1 MFGGGNSAMKIIR
14 NIHEMQAFAEG
25 VRAEGRRIAL
35 VPTMG
40 YLHDG
45 HLSLVREAGRRCG
58 EVVVSIFV
66 NPTQFGPSEDLDAYP
81 RDFDRDRAL
90 CESAGATVIF
100 APEPEEIYAPGFQTY
115 VTLESL
121 PAHLCGLSR
130 PIHFRGVATVVT
142 KLFNIV
148 KPHVAVFGEKDY
160 QQLLV
165 VRRMVR
171 DLNFD
176 VEVVGGPIVREEDGL
191 AMSSRNAYLTPD
203 QRKQALCLSRSL
215 DAAEA
220 AVKAGETD
228 PARLIGAARERISA
242 EPGAEIDYVRVVDP
256 ETLEDAAV
264 VGGPVVM
271 ALAVKIG
278 KPRLIDNRTLTP

>member
-1 MFGGGNSAMKIIR
+1 MKIIR
-14 NIHEMQAFAEG
+14 TVQEMQAFADA
-25 VRAEGRRIAL
+25 VRASGRRIAL

-45 HLSLVREAGRRCG
+45 HLSLVREAANRCG

-66 NPTQFGPSEDLDAYP
+66 NPTQFGPNEDLDAYP
-81 RDFDRDRAL
+81 RNFDRDRDL
-90 CESAGATVIF
+90 SESAGATAIF
-100 APEPEEIYAPGFQTY
+100 APEPEEIYPPGFQTY
-115 VTLESL
+115 VTLETL

-176 VEVVGGPIVREEDGL
+176 VEIVGGPIVREEDGL
-191 AMSSRNAYLTPD
+191 AMSSRNAYLTSG

-220 AVKAGETD
+220 AVKSGETD
-228 PARLIGAARERISA
+228 PARLIHAARERIAA
-242 EPGAEIDYVRVVDP
+242 EPEAEIDYVRVVDP
-256 ETLEDAAV
+256 ETLEDAAAV
-264 VGGPVVM
+264 RGPVVM

-278 KPRLIDNRTLTP
+278 TPRLIDNRTLIP